1 MSRFQSRNKIES
13 IIIASTNSNA
23 RSSRKA
29 NNSPPPMEHINGH
42 AATTNGN
49 SRSSKRRRQSDVEL
63 TNGTSSKRA
72 MLKETSESSSNRK
85 YNNNNVSNTN
95 GSRQFNNNNNN
106 NNNKKHSVNPATKQ
120 TKTTSSMEFSY
131 RNNDISTIP
140 TPPSPASPASPP
152 PTSSAAAARGNQV
165 PEVVCISDGES
176 EEDIDHDTE
185 EDDEPEI
192 DETPTT
198 SNNNRQPNNKS
209 APPTAGGSASP
220 PSYAMPTSN
229 SVPIDLEN
237 EVHRNDLEHVTD
249 LRSYV
254 NLLKEERVSLDDFL
268 IIRVLGTGAYGRVF
282 LVRKLTKH
290 DSGKLY
296 AMKVLNKI
304 TVVQKRKTAEHTK
317 TERVVLEAVQRSP
330 FLVGL
335 HYAFQSSSKL
345 YLVLD
350 FANGGELFTHLYHA
364 EHFEESRVRIY
375 IAEVVLALE
384 QLHQLGIV
392 YRDIKLEN
400 ILLDG
405 DGHIVLSDFGLSKIL
420 SRENEYRA
428 HSFCG
433 TLEYMAPEII
443 RTGPPGHDSAV
454 DWWSVGVLTFE
465 LLTGASPF
473 ATSDGQ
479 SLQSEISRRIQKE
492 QPLIPSSFSSHA
504 RDFVLKMLEKN
515 PKRRL
520 GGNHRDATEIKNHPF
535 FRGINWV
542 ELRTKRRK
550 APYKP
555 TLNGEDDVQNFS
567 NEFTDQLP
575 EDPECESPPENIRL
589 FRGYTYVA
597 PEHLERMRRDNLCE
611 IEYCNVDALRSI
623 PSRPDDL
630 ELGRRVSHGSF
641 GNCFYVIDG
650 SSPAQYC
657 AKVVPLSKYRASE
670 LDALTSCATDSH
682 NPHHIVSYHGAYR
695 DKCEVW
701 IITEYLSGK
710 ELSTALQAQEFDES
724 ACRNIFLQLL
734 DALKFVHSKH
744 FIHGDVKPENVLFV
758 DQDRSSVRLLDFG
771 SASYNSRFQTWK
783 DHPRYTLDYAPPEL
797 LKDRAVVSYSPAV
810 DIYGLGATL
819 YTMLVGHAPYRSFHG
834 DNDHSIEAHHK
845 LRRRIT
851 KEAFNQ
857 RSKRWCN
864 ASPQFRELVEW
875 CLQRDPANRPKFN
888 DLIRCAWLQ
897 HGLGFEL
904 TITPMP
910 EQEVVDLSDDTM
922 EEEPIAAPAEEQMEV
937 TATSIESPSSPVTA
951 ERTEEPKSSD
961 LMKNLFNA
969 ADFEDHSDF
978 YGFDE
983 RAPPLRLPSEYY
995 MEIPLPLLECE
1006 VAEPEPPAQ
1015 TLPDVAADQTTND
1028 ATQRKRTRQQQ
1039 RTRKV
1044 VGTAVEPEDTKAGL
1058 YLLMQQVTP
1067 PVDVVPPSVD
1077 IVPLPLSVFMARRAE
1092 RATSPLEEMFSG
1104 FRKQEATWRK
1114 SRASWRQ
1121 FCSLLNGVQQV
1132 LKQRFK
1138 RQRIYCAPAINIK
1151 SERIDYAYEKPLVFP
1166 RPKPRAARQ
1175 PKPAKIPRAPTR
1187 VQPARARALHQK
1199 YVFE

>member
-345 YLVLD
+345 YLVL
-350 FANGGELFTHLYHA
+350 
-364 EHFEESRVRIY
+364 
-375 IAEVVLALE
+375 
-384 QLHQLGIV
+384 
-392 YRDIKLEN
+392 
-400 ILLDG
+400 
-405 DGHIVLSDFGLSKIL
+405 
-420 SRENEYRA
+420 
-428 HSFCG
+428 
-433 TLEYMAPEII
+433 
-443 RTGPPGHDSAV
+443 
-454 DWWSVGVLTFE
+454 
-465 LLTGASPF
+465 
-473 ATSDGQ
+473 
-479 SLQSEISRRIQKE
+479 
-492 QPLIPSSFSSHA
+492 
-504 RDFVLKMLEKN
+504 
-515 PKRRL
+515 
-520 GGNHRDATEIKNHPF
+520 
-535 FRGINWV
+535 
-542 ELRTKRRK
+542 
-550 APYKP
+550 
-555 TLNGEDDVQNFS
+555 
-567 NEFTDQLP
+567 
-575 EDPECESPPENIRL
+575 
-589 FRGYTYVA
+589 
-597 PEHLERMRRDNLCE
+597 
-611 IEYCNVDALRSI
+611 
-623 PSRPDDL
+623 
-630 ELGRRVSHGSF
+630 
-641 GNCFYVIDG
+641 
-650 SSPAQYC
+650 AQYC